1 MARAFSG
8 IPPLKMDFSEKVN
21 TDEIKLKDPNNLK
34 KLNICQ
40 AVTNALDTALAADSK
55 YLYSN
60 IIALMSLEKTSS
72 LAVSSDA
79 QLVSMLNTVLT
90 EYLILLYQSKELLDF
105 Q

>member
-21 TDEIKLKDPNNLK
+21 TNEIKLKDPNNLK

-40 AVTNALDTALAADSK
+40 AVTNALDTALSSDPK
-55 YLYSN
+55 YLYLS
-60 IIALMSLEKTSS
+60 IIALMSLAKMSS
-72 LAVSSDA
+72 SAVSSDVP
-79 QLVSMLNTVLT
+79 LVSTLNLVQT
-90 EYLILLYQSKELLDF
+90 EYLILLYQSKELLGF